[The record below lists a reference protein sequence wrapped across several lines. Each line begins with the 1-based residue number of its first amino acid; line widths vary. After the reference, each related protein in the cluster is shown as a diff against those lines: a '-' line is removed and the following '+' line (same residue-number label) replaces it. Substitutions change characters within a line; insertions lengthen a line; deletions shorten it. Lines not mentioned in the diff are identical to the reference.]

1 MGNNIETSTKYANTV
16 EINSK
21 FTKEG
26 ATGSSSNMLE
36 KLIKIDK
43 DNKKKEGK

>member
-26 ATGSSSNMLE
+26 NTSNSTAA
-36 KLIKIDK
+36 KLIEKMK
-43 DNKKKEGK
+43 NEQKGGKKS